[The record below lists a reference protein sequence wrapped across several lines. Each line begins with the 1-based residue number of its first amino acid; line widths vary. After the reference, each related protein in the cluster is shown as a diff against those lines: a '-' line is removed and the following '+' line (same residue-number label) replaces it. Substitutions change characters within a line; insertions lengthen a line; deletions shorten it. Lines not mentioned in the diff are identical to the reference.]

1 MGRASQLAMFLDTDL
16 IFIPLWDRIQRSQG
30 QINYQSLLL
39 EFFVVYFFFKCTRT
53 EYKLMS
59 LFSKTNI
66 NPPLYPLL
74 G

>member
-39 EFFVVYFFFKCTRT
+39 EFFVVYLFSGVLEQNT
-53 EYKLMS
+53 KLILMF
-59 LFSKTNI
+59 LFSKTQI
-66 NPPLYPLL
+66 NPHF
-74 G
+74 